1 MTKLILVRH
10 GESEANFKRI
20 CGGQTDFPLT
30 DLGRRQ
36 ADSAGEALKNT
47 KIDFAYSSDLSRAY
61 ETGCIIAKHHNL
73 SVITD
78 VRLREIH
85 RGIFESRYLKDLEKE
100 YPEQFYVLMHNKPY
114 ADIEGG
120 ESTEQVQERVVDAIT
135 EIAQN
140 HPDKTVLIAF
150 HATALRYFCA
160 KVAKIS
166 KDKIVEKM
174 PLCKNAALTYVNYE
188 NGKFEIVKYN
198 EHEHIKNMESL
209 FNQE

>member
-36 ADSAGEALKNT
+36 ADSAGEALKNV
-47 KIDFAYSSDLSRAY
+47 KIDYVYASDLSRAY
-61 ETGCIIAKHHNL
+61 ETAQIIIKHHNL
-73 SVITD
+73 EIIKD

-100 YPEQFYVLMHNKPY
+100 YPEQFYVLMNNKPY

-120 ESTEQVQERVVDAIT
+120 ESTEQVQERVYEAIA
-135 EIAQN
+135 EIAQK

-160 KVAKIS
+160 KIMGIAK
-166 KDKIVEKM
+166 KDIITEL

-188 NGKFEIVKYN
+188 NGNFDIIKYD
-198 EHEHIKNMESL
+198 EHEHIKNIESQ

>member
-36 ADSAGEALKNT
+36 ADSAGEALKNV
-47 KIDFAYSSDLSRAY
+47 KIDYVYASDLSRAY
-61 ETGCIIAKHHNL
+61 ETAQIIIKHHNL
-73 SVITD
+73 EIIKD

-85 RGIFESRYLKDLEKE
+85 RGIFENHPLAEIEQK
-100 YPEQFYVLMHNKPY
+100 YPETYEVFMKNKPFVV
-114 ADIEGG
+114 IEGG
-120 ESTEQVQERVVDAIT
+120 ESTEQVQERVYEAIA
-135 EIAQN
+135 EIAQK

-160 KVAKIS
+160 KIMGIAK
-166 KDKIVEKM
+166 KDIITEL

-188 NGKFEIVKYN
+188 NGNFEIVKYN